1 MGFCGLHNRFKKQ
14 LGRTVTRMADD
25 VGVRILDGFYHPL
38 CIFFGSSRRVAQGM
52 DTCDSQIQQVHV
64 EFIQVERALRVED
77 IDFRPKQEFDA
88 VHLPRYHVQVA
99 EVNQVTASGNPRCM
113 FCDAEHFQAFVGGCP
128 CHFLQTTESM
138 SAGNGV
144 RMYI

>member
-1 MGFCGLHNRFKKQ
+1 LYLRQVAAYLAHVKFIQIKC
-14 LGRTVTRMADD
+14 A
-25 VGVRILDGFYHPL
+25 L
-38 CIFFGSSRRVAQGM
+38 CIK
-52 DTCDSQIQQVHV
+52 
-64 EFIQVERALRVED
+64 D
-77 IDFRPKQEFDA
+77 IDFRPKQELDT

-99 EVNQVTASGNPRCM
+99 EVNQVTASGNSRCM
-113 FCDAEHFQAFVGGCP
+113 FRDAEQLQASVGSCP